1 MVGRG
6 WGAKEKRSDT
16 DFLSVWY
23 QEEYRIAAESGKFLP
38 SLEGH
43 HAHSVPYY
51 RATEDW
57 GLLRGYKDKFITYVQ
72 FHSSVPR
79 SM

>member
-23 QEEYRIAAESGKFLP
+23 QEEYRKSLP

-43 HAHSVPYY
+43 HARSVPYY

-72 FHSSVPR
+72 FHSSVP
-79 SM
+79 